1 MVRCVEGG
9 MGQKEAGDW
18 KREGEV
24 SLEGFLV
31 QTGPELTLKEVS
43 AASRRSGFGLFSAAG
58 ISDYSSSLS
67 PDFPL

>member
-1 MVRCVEGG
+1 M
-9 MGQKEAGDW
+9 
-18 KREGEV
+18 
-24 SLEGFLV
+24 